1 MLQNHQD
8 ANNSADIIRSRT
20 VSLASRR
27 KGSRHG
33 HQINV
38 SEETAVSAL
47 ATPTTSSDPSDNEL
61 DHGYVKFKP
70 NTKFYLA
77 FVAISS
83 LTLAAALD
91 ATSLSIALPALT
103 KDLGGDAIQSFWT
116 GTAFFLA
123 SSIIMPIFAALSH
136 IFGRK
141 MVRVKNPGTAT
152 AHVMLTHRYY
162 TNFKSN
168 GYRLTATSAPS
179 SEQSFSW
186 PDLSLALWLQT

>member
-1 MLQNHQD
+1 MTTFIIDASEESYLWRPELTSLSLSADMFQNHED
-8 ANNSADIIRSRT
+8 ANNSPDVIRSRGA
-20 VSLASRR
+20 SLASSRR
-27 KGSRHG
+27 ESKHAD
-33 HQINV
+33 QTNV

-47 ATPTTSSDPSDNEL
+47 ATVTTLSDQSDDEL
-61 DHGYVKFKP
+61 DHGHGKFKP
-70 NTKFYLA
+70 NTRFYLA

-141 MVRVKNPGTAT
+141 MVRVKNPGTVT
-152 AHVMLTHRYY
+152 AHIMLTHRNY
-162 TNFKSN
+162 THF
-168 GYRLTATSAPS
+168 
-179 SEQSFSW
+179 QI
-186 PDLSLALWLQT
+186 